1 MPCCLPP
8 HAWCA
13 PPFPPPCTATRRFTR
28 KLKKV
33 TAEQGARFVS
43 YDAASGT
50 WKFEVE
56 HFSKYGLLDSDD
68 EDEGEGEAGAGA
80 GGAGG
85 AGSDE
90 ELQQYGVRGA
100 GAGGSRPGQ
109 QQGQGP
115 LGWDEEQ
122 AAYAA
127 GEGEEDG
134 EAMGM
139 QDSKLAAA
147 SAGQAAAALQRR
159 ECSVAR

>member
-1 MPCCLPP
+1 M
-8 HAWCA
+8 
-13 PPFPPPCTATRRFTR
+13 
-28 KLKKV
+28 

-56 HFSKYGLLDSDD
+56 HFSKYGLLDSDG
-68 EDEGEGEAGAGA
+68 EDAGEAGAASGGGG

-90 ELQQYGVRGA
+90 ELQQYGVRGGGG
-100 GAGGSRPGQ
+100 GAGGSRQGQ

-115 LGWDEEQ
+115 LGWDKEQ

-134 EAMGM
+134 EEAMAM

-147 SAGQAAAALQRR
+147 SAGQAAAVLQRR
-159 ECSVAR
+159 ECSGAR